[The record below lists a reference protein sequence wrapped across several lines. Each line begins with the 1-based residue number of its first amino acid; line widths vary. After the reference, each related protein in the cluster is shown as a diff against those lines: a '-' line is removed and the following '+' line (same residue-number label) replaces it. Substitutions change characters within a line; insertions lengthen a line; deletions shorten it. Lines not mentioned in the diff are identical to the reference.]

1 MVWVKWVRLKS
12 ITLVW
17 CGTKLTMI
25 LLTRGL
31 TTIGSRALSF
41 VINYYMSSEKDE
53 LSRAIQLVMYDVML
67 VLYKHGYNEVNAGG
81 LMRVLGVSSETA
93 SLHDEEILEL
103 TKEFAK
109 YVKELK
115 ETRRPDDETLH

>member
-1 MVWVKWVRLKS
+1 
-12 ITLVW
+12 
-17 CGTKLTMI
+17 
-25 LLTRGL
+25 
-31 TTIGSRALSF
+31 
-41 VINYYMSSEKDE
+41 MSSEKDE